1 MLDPAPVDE
10 VVNETE
16 PDEVT
21 EVLEEDGDVVTG
33 GAGVDDVLVDDW
45 VLVEEVS
52 ESEGVEDVVLLGVV
66 VDEGEG
72 VVEMTGGEDVEEL
85 ELCATDDDEDD
96 ADAFCETDD
105 EDEDDVEADEEDKI
119 SLVLDAVVVVVA
131 TVLLGVGR
139 VVRLTVEDEEGVP
152 IPEKFARVG
161 VAVGG
166 LRERRFEHTLLS
178 TREKLWVSS

>member
-52 ESEGVEDVVLLGVV
+52 EVVAVEDVLPVAVTEAGV
-66 VDEGEG
+66 VDEVEG
-72 VVEMTGGEDVEEL
+72 VIVKTGNDDVEEV
-85 ELCATDDDEDD
+85 ELCATDEEDAVEDEDG
-96 ADAFCETDD
+96 D
-105 EDEDDVEADEEDKI
+105 EDEDDVETDEEDKI
-119 SLVLDAVVVVVA
+119 SLVLDTVVVVVA
-131 TVLLGVGR
+131 TVLLGIGR
-139 VVRLTVEDEEGVP
+139 VVRLTVVEEVA

-166 LRERRFEHTLLS
+166 LRARRFEHTLLS